1 MYEKKIED
9 TKDVNGR
16 RDNTINKR
24 QTMIYKVLNS
34 NRLNNTTST
43 EIWG

>member
-1 MYEKKIED
+1 MYEKMFED

-16 RDNTINKR
+16 RDNTITKR
-24 QTMIYKVLNS
+24 QTMIYKVLDRK
-34 NRLNNTTST
+34 RLNNTTST